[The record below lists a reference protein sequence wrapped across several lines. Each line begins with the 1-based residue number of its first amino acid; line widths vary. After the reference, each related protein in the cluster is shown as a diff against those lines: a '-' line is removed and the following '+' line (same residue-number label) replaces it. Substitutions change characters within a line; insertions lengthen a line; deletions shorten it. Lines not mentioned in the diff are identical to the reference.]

1 MKSSTNWLPIIAL
14 AATVGASPLAAQEA
28 DAPESII
35 EQMDQVLVKRDG
47 RSRAEIEAAVAD
59 LNRALNAVVLGASEE
74 DSGLVEVVPF
84 DGLEIEDTGGPGSG
98 GATVS
103 SGDSAGSGAFGDY
116 TPFAS
121 DDPNELPL
129 ESGELSG
136 ADESDPGDVD
146 GGELVEGTEIDDGFS
161 DEPGG
166 GGGGDFG
173 GTFGSDDDPDDDDGD
188 PDGG

>member
-14 AATVGASPLAAQEA
+14 AATLGASPLAAQEPG
-28 DAPESII
+28 DAPSII
-35 EQMDQVLVKRDG
+35 KQMDQVLVKRDG
-47 RSRAEIEAAVAD
+47 RNSAEVEAAIAD
-59 LNRALNAVVLGASEE
+59 LNRALNAAVLGASEG
-74 DSGLVEVVPF
+74 DSGLVEGVPF
-84 DGLEIEDTGGPGSG
+84 DGLEIEDAGGSG
-98 GATVS
+98 SAGATGS

-116 TPFAS
+116 TPFVS

-136 ADESDPGDVD
+136 TDESGPGDVD
-146 GGELVEGTEIDDGFS
+146 GGDIVDGTEIDDGFS

-166 GGGGDFG
+166 GGGDFG
-173 GTFGSDDDPDDDDGD
+173 GTFGSGDDDPDDDDD